1 MICLERNQ
9 GAGALID
16 VIDDIME
23 NVKLREMKTK
33 EERVTD

>member
-1 MICLERNQ
+1 MPGEKSGREY
-9 GAGALID
+9 GVLID

-33 EERVTD
+33 K